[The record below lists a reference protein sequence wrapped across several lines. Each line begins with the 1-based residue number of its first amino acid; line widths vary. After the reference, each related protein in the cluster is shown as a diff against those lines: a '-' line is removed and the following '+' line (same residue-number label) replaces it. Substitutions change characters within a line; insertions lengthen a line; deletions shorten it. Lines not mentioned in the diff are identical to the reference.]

1 MSNPSFSF
9 YRLSDFAVR
18 ANSSKGDTTADIYR
32 DEQIIQEQ
40 RELQR
45 TTVTGSRRAQ
55 SLQESLVR
63 QLRWRQ
69 LTAAAPFNASNDIS
83 AAPLSGRH
91 LLWAIRLSPVLVARA

>member
-9 YRLSDFAVR
+9 YRLNDFAVR

-45 TTVTGSRRAQ
+45 TAVTGDRRAH
-55 SLQESLVR
+55 LEE
-63 QLRWRQ
+63 
-69 LTAAAPFNASNDIS
+69 
-83 AAPLSGRH
+83 PLFDSSDG
-91 LLWAIRLSPVLVARA
+91 VN